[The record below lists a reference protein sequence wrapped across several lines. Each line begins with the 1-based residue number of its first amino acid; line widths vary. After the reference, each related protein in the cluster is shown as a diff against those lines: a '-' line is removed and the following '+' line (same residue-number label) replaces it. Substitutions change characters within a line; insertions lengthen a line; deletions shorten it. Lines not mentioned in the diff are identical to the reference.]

1 MLGLGAPVRKVKVC
15 QPSDSRNSLSLRATP
30 SRKVAYSFQL
40 TKHPS
45 LVIGAQPQAGAALI
59 SQKCISKAN
68 SQYPIQNTGVNSESD
83 RATATSPAT
92 APHFYAPIRYKKCS
106 NEPKPPSA
114 SADPKRD
121 TLLAKRQSK
130 ANFSARQVTQRADA
144 LAAKHRPSPA
154 PTHDSSQAEA
164 ASFDVL
170 RAMPGV

>member
-68 SQYPIQNTGVNSESD
+68 SQYAIQKTGVNSELD
-83 RATATSPAT
+83 RPNHHRAGNR
-92 APHFYAPIRYKKCS
+92 APFLRPQICYKKCS

-114 SADPKRD
+114 TADPKRD

-144 LAAKHRPSPA
+144 LAAKHRPGQA
-154 PTHDSSQAEA
+154 PNPRQQ
-164 ASFDVL
+164 
-170 RAMPGV
+170 PGRGSIL